1 MAVWHRGNV
10 GRTSSGGV
18 YRRLRKSRLF
28 ERGSEPTLTRIGGE
42 QQVRVIRTKGAGSK
56 AQVVQAAVAN
66 LYDPKSKKY
75 LKAQVKTVAE
85 NPANRHYVR
94 RNIITKGAIITTD
107 KGRARVTSRPGQD
120 GTVNAILLE

>member
-1 MAVWHRGNV
+1 MAVWHRGHV

-28 ERGSEPTLTRIGGE
+28 ERGSEPTLTRIGGG
-42 QQVRVIRTKGAGSK
+42 QQVRVVRTKGAGSK
-56 AQVVQAAVAN
+56 AQVVQAAVVN

-94 RNIITKGAIITTD
+94 RNIITKGAVITTD